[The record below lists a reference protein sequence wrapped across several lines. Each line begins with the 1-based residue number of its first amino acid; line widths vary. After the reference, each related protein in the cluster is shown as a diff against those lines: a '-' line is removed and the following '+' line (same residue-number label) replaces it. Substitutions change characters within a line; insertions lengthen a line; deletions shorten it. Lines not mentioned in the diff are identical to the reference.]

1 MKECDADV
9 LRDLEGRVRV
19 LENVIEERQKMLE
32 VTAENLD
39 KRLVLLNEL
48 RSDVLTKPEYS
59 RAHEALVERMERIEQ
74 TQAKFVGVAIVLV
87 VLSGMLGG
95 LIVHVV
101 K

>member
-1 MKECDADV
+1 M
-9 LRDLEGRVRV
+9 
-19 LENVIEERQKMLE
+19 EERQKMLE
-32 VTAENLD
+32 VTAESLD

-48 RSDVLTKPEYS
+48 RSDVLTKPEYKQ
-59 RAHEALVERMERIEQ
+59 AHEAIVSRMERIEQ

-87 VLSGMLGG
+87 VLAGILGG